1 MREASDHDYRF
12 SRGIPTA
19 PPITAA
25 YSVFIAPMRNRT
37 GDTTMQMNT
46 RNRLAIVASAAALTL
61 LTACSRQDDTVASNS
76 RADGG
81 MTTSEPAPATTVP
94 STTAPSTTAP
104 ADTPANTVE
113 STAERAGNAA
123 ERGVETAVTATGDAS
138 LTAKVKTA
146 LITAPDLSAMKIDVD
161 TSNGVV
167 TLKGQVKNTDEK
179 VKAEQVASNVT
190 GVTQV
195 VNNLQIA
202 NS

>member
-1 MREASDHDYRF
+1 
-12 SRGIPTA
+12 
-19 PPITAA
+19 
-25 YSVFIAPMRNRT
+25 
-37 GDTTMQMNT
+37 MQMNT

-94 STTAPSTTAP
+94 STTAPSTTTPSTTAP

>member
-1 MREASDHDYRF
+1 
-12 SRGIPTA
+12 
-19 PPITAA
+19 
-25 YSVFIAPMRNRT
+25 
-37 GDTTMQMNT
+37 MQMNT
-46 RNRLAIVASAAALTL
+46 RNRFAIVASAAALTL
-61 LTACSRQDDTVASNS
+61 LTACSRQDDTVASNG

-94 STTAPSTTAP
+94 STTAPSTTTPSTTAP